1 MVEQLESCQYAIH
14 CRRANLGAILGALPN
29 LATPSQLE
37 ILIHAWGNFIEPIST
52 KKPEQN
58 VTVGCVQFASLWA
71 MLLLRPFEKF
81 RDELAE
87 LRGDVLLRKPTKDI
101 LGKRILNEFVA
112 T

>member
-1 MVEQLESCQYAIH
+1 
-14 CRRANLGAILGALPN
+14 
-29 LATPSQLE
+29 
-37 ILIHAWGNFIEPIST
+37 
-52 KKPEQN
+52 
-58 VTVGCVQFASLWA
+58 